1 MKAAVIREF
10 GPPEVLRIEEVP
22 EPRPREGE
30 VLVRVRAVRVGGL
43 LDVGTRAGRNPF
55 ARISFPHILGADLA
69 GDVVEVGSPNL
80 GFAVGDRVAG
90 VPFVSCGSCEACT
103 SGRDDACAA
112 AELVGVHRQ
121 GSYAELVS
129 VPAKVLR
136 RVPESVDYEQA
147 AALAVSGPVALT
159 QLQIAGL
166 RPGDWVL
173 VTAAA
178 SGLGLVTSLVAKE
191 LGARVIATSRKEW
204 KREMLGGRGLEA
216 VLDTDSADFAEQVAE
231 LTGGR
236 GVAIAIDNTS
246 SAAMFIKLSAV
257 LSRLGVIVTSGA
269 LAAETVPL
277 DMRSLYLKS
286 QSVVGVR
293 THTQAGL
300 DGFWRLAGGGIDAH
314 VDTTFPLERVVEAH
328 RYVEDERNFGR
339 VLLTLDG
346 GKGTASATDG

>member
-22 EPRPREGE
+22 EPRPGEGE

-55 ARISFPHILGADLA
+55 ARISFPHILGSDFA
-69 GDVVEVGSPNL
+69 GDVAEVGSSGL
-80 GFAVGDRVAG
+80 GFTVGERVAG
-90 VPFVSCGSCEACT
+90 VPFISCGSCEACA
-103 SGRDDACAA
+103 SGRDDACAT

-136 RVPESVDYEQA
+136 RIPDRIGYEQA

-166 RPGDWVL
+166 RPGAWVL

-178 SGLGLVTSLVAKE
+178 SGLGLVTSLVARE

-204 KREMLGGRGLEA
+204 KREMLRGRGLDA
-216 VLDTDSADFAEQVAE
+216 VLDTDSAGFAEQVVE

-246 SAAMFIKLSAV
+246 SAAMFAKLSAV
-257 LSRLGVIVTSGA
+257 LSRLGVIVSSGA
-269 LAAETVPL
+269 LVAETVPL

-286 QSVVGVR
+286 QSVIGVR

-300 DGFWRLAGGGIDAH
+300 DGFWRLAGGGVDAH
-314 VDTTFPLERVVEAH
+314 VDTTFPLEAVVEAH
-328 RYVEDERNFGR
+328 RYVQEERNFGR

-346 GKGTASATDG
+346 EQGTASASSR